1 MPSPYITE
9 ILAWFNIDGYVFEVL
24 PFMNKNLFEIL
35 IDRSFQPF
43 DVRVYVPLF
52 AFACIGLYG
61 LRLDR
66 YSAPSN
72 PSAPCIAGNYAQL

>member
-43 DVRVYVPLF
+43 DVSVYVPLF
-52 AFACIGLYG
+52 VFACICVHLHALHALVCMDY
-61 LRLDR
+61 D
-66 YSAPSN
+66 
-72 PSAPCIAGNYAQL
+72 